1 MSTPGTPR
9 AGAGEAYLAITVLF
23 WGTAFPASKPV
34 LDVMSP
40 WTYTLMR
47 IGLGGLLLAAVL
59 FATERNPWLP
69 RRDLARVGALA
80 LLGFVY
86 FQSMWSIGLSLT
98 AASKAAI
105 IMATTPIWGTLIG
118 RLGGERTTP
127 LAWVGIPLAFLG
139 VFAII
144 NNSITAITLGGGS
157 TAGDLVFLAN
167 AVAFALYT
175 ALGRPLLARHG
186 ALKTIAWASLLGALV
201 VAPAGLI
208 GAARTDWQAFDAG
221 LWACAIYVSLG
232 PSGVAQVT
240 WYAALGRLG
249 LGQTVVAMFLVPVVA
264 LVTAVTLL
272 GEQVSPVQFAGA
284 AMVLAGIWLVRR
296 PARTRP

>member
-105 IMATTPIWGTLIG
+105 IMATTPI
-118 RLGGERTTP
+118 
-127 LAWVGIPLAFLG
+127 
-139 VFAII
+139 
-144 NNSITAITLGGGS
+144 
-157 TAGDLVFLAN
+157 
-167 AVAFALYT
+167 
-175 ALGRPLLARHG
+175 
-186 ALKTIAWASLLGALV
+186 
-201 VAPAGLI
+201 
-208 GAARTDWQAFDAG
+208 
-221 LWACAIYVSLG
+221 
-232 PSGVAQVT
+232 
-240 WYAALGRLG
+240 
-249 LGQTVVAMFLVPVVA
+249 
-264 LVTAVTLL
+264 
-272 GEQVSPVQFAGA
+272 
-284 AMVLAGIWLVRR
+284 
-296 PARTRP
+296 